1 MRLNYETNFITPVH
15 VVVINKLDKV
25 DTFSQLTNKLYKSQA
40 SVVVAVFVVV
50 VVVVVVVVDDVV
62 ILDYLLC

>member
-15 VVVINKLDKV
+15 VVVINKLYKV

-50 VVVVVVVVDDVV
+50 VVVVDDVV
-62 ILDYLLC
+62 ILVYLLC